1 MEGEILIVERDPDV
15 GQTVKIMVEATGR
28 RAVNVSTVAAALA
41 ELSKKKV
48 DLVMTNRAF
57 MSCDQRISL
66 PWLAKQMQPEVSVV
80 LTSAN
85 EPINLD
91 AVDALDGYLR
101 KPFTIA
107 DIQSVIGRSGGSAAY
122 CRPER

>member
-57 MSCDQRISL
+57 MSCDQQISL
-66 PWLAKQMQPEVSVV
+66 P
-80 LTSAN
+80 
-85 EPINLD
+85 
-91 AVDALDGYLR
+91 
-101 KPFTIA
+101 
-107 DIQSVIGRSGGSAAY
+107 
-122 CRPER
+122 